1 LAGLRSQSLNPLL
14 QETTVHADATHF
26 STALFVLHAE
36 PQAPQ
41 FLPSVV
47 VFTQEASAPLP
58 QSVGAVLAHV

>member
-1 LAGLRSQSLNPLL
+1 LL

-41 FLPSVV
+41 FFPSVV